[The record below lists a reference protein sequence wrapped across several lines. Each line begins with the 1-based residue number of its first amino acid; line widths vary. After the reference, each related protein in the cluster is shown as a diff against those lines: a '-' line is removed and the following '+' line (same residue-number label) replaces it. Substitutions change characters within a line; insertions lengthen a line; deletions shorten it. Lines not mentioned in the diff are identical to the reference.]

1 MIAPIA
7 PTVMIP
13 TSRPY
18 SIRSCPESSRTNR
31 VRTAVMHLPPRASS
45 PTTPR
50 LALLGVLLM
59 GNRSA
64 TTVSGASYQTS
75 GAARAAPFVR
85 LLGKLPVQ
93 VVEVGCDLGADRDD
107 RPDRAYR
114 DDSNE
119 QTVFNQV
126 LPRII
131 TH

>member
-1 MIAPIA
+1 MLLTFVPQARNSLPIFEPIVGKTSTPAMATIAA
-7 PTVMIP
+7 N
-13 TSRPY
+13 SAY
-18 SIRSCPESSRTNR
+18 STRSWPRSSR
-31 VRTAVMHLPPRASS
+31 M
-45 PTTPR
+45 
-50 LALLGVLLM
+50 
-59 GNRSA
+59 NRSSMWSLMA
-64 TTVSGASYQTS
+64 NVRGGS
-75 GAARAAPFVR
+75 RRPFGR

-93 VVEVGCDLGADRDD
+93 VVEVGCDFGADRDD